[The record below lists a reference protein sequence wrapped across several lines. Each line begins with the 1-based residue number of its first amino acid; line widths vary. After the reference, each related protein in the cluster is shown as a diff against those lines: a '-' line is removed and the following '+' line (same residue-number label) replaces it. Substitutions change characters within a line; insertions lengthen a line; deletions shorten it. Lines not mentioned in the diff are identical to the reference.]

1 MVVES
6 RITAVTLY
14 ARGARVRRTATIA
27 IARGQTRARIGGL
40 PVAVLDGTVR
50 IEAAGAVVAAAHVG
64 LDAPPPDTA
73 ADEEPPEL
81 RAARLRVAR
90 ADAEVERIDA
100 ALAVLAA
107 SPIALHAPG
116 AGDAEPLAAWS
127 AVVEARRQLMRL
139 RTERELALR
148 DQAAAAR
155 READEARLALAAA
168 ADRDRRAG
176 SARPAKQHEL
186 RKHVELELEGEG
198 EGGTVTVELE
208 YQVAAARWSPSYV
221 ARLDGERVMFEL
233 RATVAQATG
242 EDWTG
247 VALRLS
253 TAEPERFATLP
264 ELAAQRIGRHQ
275 AEAARPGFRAPPS
288 GAAAL
293 YHDYLRSFPDHR
305 SQPISIGRIM
315 AEPAEAAAAGDDDMF
330 GAAVQTDVFMA
341 PGGPP
346 AAAAGS
352 AVAPPRGARPAPIP
366 VPPSVAM
373 PKAAMLRHRDSSS
386 DELRRTR
393 VMPFGATAAAASAAP
408 PAPPAISPP
417 PAPPAPRL
425 DYGNLRM
432 APPGSPERGTLIPA
446 PRDPRLAAAG
456 REVAAAAA
464 RIAALALPRGH
475 ATDWPHTYD
484 YAFATDGLVDVRADA
499 AWHSIAVTA
508 AAGTARLRHVAV
520 PREQADVFRL
530 AAIANP
536 LPGPLLPGPIDVYD
550 RGNFLVTSELDQT
563 PPGAT
568 VDVGLGV
575 DPQVKVS
582 RNTEFREETTGVL
595 RGGLRL
601 HHAIKIDIDNLSD
614 RAIDLEVRE
623 RLPVTRDAEDEIEV
637 VVGRVEPAWDRL
649 VPDPAWPRELRLRGG
664 YRWRL
669 AVPAGAQRALRAA
682 YEVRISGKH
691 ELVGGNRRES

>member
-1 MVVES
+1 MAVES
-6 RITAVTLY
+6 SITAVTLY

-27 IARGQTRARIGGL
+27 IAAGQTRARIGGL
-40 PVAVLDGTVR
+40 PVAVLDDTVR
-50 IEAAGAVVAAAHVG
+50 IEAAGAVVVAAHVG
-64 LDAPPPDTA
+64 LDAPPPEVA
-73 ADEEPPEL
+73 AGEESPEL
-81 RAARLRVAR
+81 RALRLRVAR
-90 ADAEVERIDA
+90 ADAEVEQIDA

-107 SPIALHAPG
+107 APVALQAPG
-116 AGDAEPLAAWS
+116 TDDGAPPAAWS
-127 AVVEARRQLMRL
+127 AVVEARRALVRL
-139 RTERELALR
+139 RTERDLALR
-148 DQAAAAR
+148 DQVAAAR

-168 ADRDRRAG
+168 ADRDRRG
-176 SARPAKQHEL
+176 GTARPAKLHEL
-186 RKHVELELEGEG
+186 RKHVELELEGS
-198 EGGTVTVELE
+198 GTVTVELE

-221 ARLDGERVMFEL
+221 ARLDGERVTLEL

-264 ELAAQRIGRHQ
+264 ELAAQRIGRRQ
-275 AEAARPGFRAPPS
+275 AEVPRTGFRPPPS

-305 SQPISIGRIM
+305 SRPSR
-315 AEPAEAAAAGDDDMF
+315 AVRSAAAAEAAGAADDDAF
-330 GAAVQTDVFMA
+330 STAVQTAVFSP
-341 PGGPP
+341 PGGAPPP
-346 AAAAGS
+346 ATGA
-352 AVAPPRGARPAPIP
+352 APPRDAAPAPIP
-366 VPPSVAM
+366 VPASVAM
-373 PKAAMLRHRDSSS
+373 AKTVMLGARDTSD

-393 VMPFGATAAAASAAP
+393 VMSFAAGPSPAAP
-408 PAPPAISPP
+408 SPP
-417 PAPPAPRL
+417 PVIARPPAPRL
-425 DYGNLRM
+425 DYGDLRM
-432 APPGSPERGTLIPA
+432 APAGSPERGTLIPA
-446 PRDPRLAAAG
+446 PRDPRLAAVS
-456 REVAAAAA
+456 REVGAATARLEA
-464 RIAALALPRGH
+464 RIEALALPRGH

-484 YAFATDGLVDVRADA
+484 YAFTADGRVDVRSDA

-508 AAGTARLRHVAV
+508 AAGTAKLRHVAV
-520 PREQADVFRL
+520 PRAQADVFRL

-550 RGNFLVTSELDQT
+550 RGSFLVTSEVGQT

-568 VDVGLGV
+568 VEVGLGV
-575 DPQVKVS
+575 DPQVKLA

-601 HHAIKIDIDNLSD
+601 HHAIAIDIDNLSD

-623 RLPVTRDAEDEIEV
+623 RLPVTRDADDEVEV

-649 VPDPAWPRELRLRGG
+649 APDPGSPRELVVRGG

-669 AVPAGAQRALRAA
+669 AVPAHAQRVLRAA
-682 YEVRISGKH
+682 YEVRISGKL
-691 ELVGGNRRES
+691 ELVGGNRREP